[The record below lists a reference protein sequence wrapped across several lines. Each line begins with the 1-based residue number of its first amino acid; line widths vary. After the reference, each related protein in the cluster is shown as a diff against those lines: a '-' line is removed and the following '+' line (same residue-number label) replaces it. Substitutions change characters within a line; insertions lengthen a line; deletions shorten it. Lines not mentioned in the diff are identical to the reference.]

1 MGGEWWGECPHE
13 PMEEM
18 HGSSTST
25 ALRAE
30 YEYEYAGIWNLV
42 TGNWEL
48 AAREIVTAPIRSPL
62 LFPFR
67 RSAALP

>member
-30 YEYEYAGIWNLV
+30 YEYDGEK
-42 TGNWEL
+42 
-48 AAREIVTAPIRSPL
+48 ARSDSAEIRD
-62 LFPFR
+62 
-67 RSAALP
+67 